1 MKLAEMLDPS
11 VVEVPVESFT
21 REEVIAE
28 LVELLVRAGEIQ
40 DREGVLDAL
49 YERERKGS
57 TGIGNGVAVPHA
69 RHPSID
75 GAVLAVGIAPD
86 GIEFEAVDDEPVY
99 LVFLLLGSPDQPSLT
114 IEALADIGMVV
125 QIPDV
130 QKRLLNADDAQ
141 NVIDIIDKAQENE

>member
-1 MKLAEMLDPS
+1 MKLAQMLDPS

-28 LVELLVRAGEIQ
+28 LVELLVRADEVD

-69 RHPSID
+69 RHRSID

-130 QKRLLNADDAQ
+130 QKRLLNANNARD
-141 NVIDIIDKAQENE
+141 VIDIIDEAQENE